1 MEIKIDMN
9 GSDVELATFLHSL
22 TINHSRKTE
31 TAVKT
36 ANTKKKG
43 RPKKTAAP
51 KPEPEPELP
60 DDILDNPD
68 MADIGAHIFGT
79 EDDAR

>member
-22 TINHSRKTE
+22 TINHSQKE
-31 TAVKT
+31 QSAVKT

-43 RPKKTAAP
+43 RPKKAD
-51 KPEPEPELP
+51 PEPAPT
-60 DDILDNPD
+60 DDILDDPE
-68 MADIGAHIFGT
+68 MADIGAHIFG
-79 EDDAR
+79 DGD

>member
-31 TAVKT
+31 AAVKT

-43 RPKKTAAP
+43 RPKKTVKADSEPAP
-51 KPEPEPELP
+51 T
-60 DDILDNPD
+60 DDILDDPE
-68 MADIGAHIFGT
+68 MADIGAHIFGDG
-79 EDDAR
+79 E

>member
-9 GSDVELATFLHSL
+9 SDSVELEAFLHSL

-43 RPKKTAAP
+43 RPKKVVKVA
-51 KPEPEPELP
+51 PEPSPTDDTLDDPE
-60 DDILDNPD
+60 
-68 MADIGAHIFGT
+68 MADIRDYIF
-79 EDDAR
+79 EDGD

>member
-9 GSDVELATFLHSL
+9 GSDVELATFLHNFA
-22 TINHSRKTE
+22 INHSQKKE

-43 RPKKTAAP
+43 RPKKVVKVA
-51 KPEPEPELP
+51 PEPVPP
-60 DDILDNPD
+60 DDILDDPE
-68 MADIGAHIFGT
+68 MADIGAHIFG
-79 EDDAR
+79 EDNRNE

>member
-22 TINHSRKTE
+22 TINHSQEEE

-43 RPKKTAAP
+43 RPKKKVKANSEPAP
-51 KPEPEPELP
+51 S
-60 DDILDNPD
+60 DDILDDPE
-68 MADIGAHIFGT
+68 MADIGAHIFG
-79 EDDAR
+79 EDE

>member
-1 MEIKIDMN
+1 MESEIDIK
-9 GSDVELATFLHSL
+9 GSSVELETFLHSL

-43 RPKKTAAP
+43 RPKK
-51 KPEPEPELP
+51 KV
-60 DDILDNPD
+60 
-68 MADIGAHIFGT
+68 MADSEPAPTDDTLDHPEMTDIRDYIFE
-79 EDDAR
+79 EDK